1 MDRKQIQSIAGREMA
16 RITDTANSN
25 HVTVFRSLTPEDETD
40 RIGKRMVRR
49 LMEAGVAEPL

>member
-1 MDRKQIQSIAGREMA
+1 MA
-16 RITDTANSN
+16 RITETANSN
-25 HVTVFRSLTPEDETD
+25 HVTVFRSPTPEDETD